1 MPDIT
6 VQLPPNSTGQKLRF
20 SDRGTAGADQYVIPT
35 SARNVSNTGL
45 VTTWRTIGAAALT
58 QNLFAI
64 SNASG
69 STTLVAVRRVT
80 AQLDHTA
87 ILAAVMPQIKAFRI
101 TAGIAAG
108 GTLLDKKQLD
118 TTEVENASVTVRG
131 ATASDGGA
139 ATAITGTLDTGA
151 LWQQFGSRMHTAV
164 GQILGND
171 NNVIPGLTENDPIIL
186 RANQALVVQVVAS
199 PATSNPA
206 TNHWFVQCVWDEF
219 TS

>member
-1 MPDIT
+1 MPPD
-6 VQLPPNSTGQKLRF
+6 GAGKKLRS
-20 SDRGTAGADQYVIPT
+20 SDRGTAGHDTYVIPT
-35 SARNVSNTGL
+35 SARNTTNTGL
-45 VTTWRTIGAAALT
+45 VTTWRTLGAAALT

-69 STTLVAVRRVT
+69 SSILIAVRRLT
-80 AQLDHTA
+80 AQIDHTVL
-87 ILAAVMPQIKAFRI
+87 LAAVMPQIKTFRI

-118 TTEVENASVTVRG
+118 TTKTENASVTVRG

-151 LWQQFGSRMHTAV
+151 VWQQFGSRMHSAV

-171 NNVIPGLTENDPIIL
+171 NNVLPQLVEDDPLIL

-206 TNHWFVQCVWDEF
+206 TNHWFVQCVWDEY
-219 TS
+219 TA

>member
-1 MPDIT
+1 MPDVI
-6 VQLPPNSTGQKLRF
+6 VALPPDSTGKGLRLF
-20 SDRGTAGADQYVIPT
+20 SRGGNAHDQYVVPT
-35 SARNVSNTGL
+35 SGRNTTNTGL
-45 VTTWRTIGAAALT
+45 VTTWRTLGAAALT

-69 STTLVAVRRVT
+69 STTLIAVRRMT

-87 ILAAVMPQIKAFRI
+87 LLAAVMPQIKAFRI

-108 GTLLDKKQLD
+108 GTILDKKQLD
-118 TTEVENASVTVRG
+118 TNETENVSVTVRG

-139 ATAITGTLDTGA
+139 ATAITGTLDVGA
-151 LWQQFGSRMHTAV
+151 IWQQFGSRAHTLV

-186 RANQALVVQVVAS
+186 RPNQALVVQVVAAV
-199 PATSNPA
+199 ATSNPA

-219 TS
+219 QV

>member
-1 MPDIT
+1 MPDGFI
-6 VQLPPNSTGQKLRF
+6 QLPVDSSGKKLRTA
-20 SDRGTAGADQYVIPT
+20 DRGTAGHDQYVIPT

-69 STTLVAVRRVT
+69 STTLVAVRRIT

-87 ILAAVMPQIKAFRI
+87 VLIAVMPQIKAFRI
-101 TAGIAAG
+101 TAGIPAG

-118 TTEVENASVTVRG
+118 TSKTENVSVTVRG

-151 LWQQFGSRMHTAV
+151 IWQQFGSRMHTAV

-171 NNVIPGLTENDPIIL
+171 NNVIPGLTEDDPLIL
-186 RANQALVVQVVAS
+186 RANQSLVVQVVAA
-199 PATSNPA
+199 PATSNPI
-206 TNHWFVQCVWDEF
+206 TNHWFVQCVWDEY
-219 TS
+219 TA

>member
-1 MPDIT
+1 MTDSFVGLPADGAGK
-6 VQLPPNSTGQKLRF
+6 QLRTRL
-20 SDRGTAGADQYVIPT
+20 RGTTHDQYVIPT
-35 SARNVSNTGL
+35 STRNVSNTGL

-69 STTLVAVRRVT
+69 STTLIAVRRLV
-80 AQLDHTA
+80 AQIDHTA
-87 ILAAVMPQIKAFRI
+87 ILAAVMPQIKAVRI
-101 TAGIAAG
+101 TAGIAGG

-118 TTEVENASVTVRG
+118 TSLVENAGVTVRG

-139 ATAITGTLDTGA
+139 ATAITGTLDAGA
-151 LWQQFGSRMHTAV
+151 IWQQFGSRMHTAV

-171 NNVIPGLTENDPIIL
+171 NSVLPTLVENDPIIL
-186 RANQALVVQVVAS
+186 RANQALVVQVVAT
-199 PATSNPA
+199 ATTSNPA

-219 TS
+219 TA